1 MGSDMFYVGDQSFD
15 LKALG
20 IAAFAILVFSNNVI
34 GQYAV
39 TYRYPTSMS
48 MFHENLEWQRESI
61 TQMRL

>member
-1 MGSDMFYVGDQSFD
+1 MGSDRFYVGDQSFD
-15 LKALG
+15 LKALR
-20 IAAFAILVFSNNVI
+20 IAAFAILVFSNNMI
-34 GQYAV
+34 GQYAP